1 MSKKQTGNALNY
13 VLTLGFTFV
22 QILALTSLGN
32 IGAFAAENTANLII
46 GRKDLGNT
54 VELSTCVQSTGTN
67 VIKLADVSTWFDLTN
82 FTTTPT
88 ITEEG
93 KFTAAS
99 GFYEPVFQ
107 EVSAAIGTEPAIWS
121 QRLTYTGNNTTG
133 GLEIST
139 TPELFM
145 KNTLTKSGANPTV
158 ALHVDPG
165 AEWFTVVG
173 GLPITFTTTYV
184 NTDCRVSAVIAP
196 NLGTNPTGMLTGTV
210 GQQTAGTI
218 TTTGGT
224 YTGPANYVNGEC
236 VISGNIANSIF
247 TPTTGQLI
255 LASCPTGLLNSGTL
269 IAGTR
274 DNFSTI
280 TGVASN
286 FTAAVVA
293 SKTLGTNP
301 IGVLTGTIGQP
312 VTGTITTT
320 GGTYFGSAQY
330 VNGACIINGAIGMG
344 GIFTPTLGQV
354 IPANCPTGAL
364 TSGTLNATGITTL
377 PGVATNFV
385 AAIVIKTPLTL
396 DDLKTTDLKC
406 NDGKN
411 VIKNS
416 TTTCTFLLPANK
428 TLPTDLK
435 LAIGDAMPAGVC
447 TLNGLIVTCTNVP
460 TGSLTGKQ
468 PIISQ
473 LGTGAKADT
482 TKTTMVDNLVI
493 AIANTGASTTST
505 TSKPTTVST
514 VKTLSKTGANSIFLI
529 AGSMALTFG
538 GIAMI
543 SLRKLFRK

>member
-1 MSKKQTGNALNY
+1 MPKIKKINALNY

-32 IGAFAAENTANLII
+32 IGALAAENTANLII

-107 EVSAAIGTEPAIWS
+107 EVSPAIGTEPAIWS

-139 TPELFM
+139 TSELFM

-158 ALHVDPG
+158 ALHVNPG

-184 NTDCRVSAVIAP
+184 NTDCRVAAVVAP
-196 NLGTNPTGMLTGTV
+196 NLGTNPAGVLTGTI
-210 GQQTAGTI
+210 GQPVTGAI

-224 YTGPANYVNGEC
+224 YTGPANFVYTDVC
-236 VISGNIANSIF
+236 LISGNIANSTF
-247 TPTTGQLI
+247 TPTAGQI
-255 LASCPTGLLNSGTL
+255 IPAGCPTRPLITGTI

-286 FTAAVVA
+286 FTAAAVVL
-293 SKTLGTNP
+293 KTLGTNP
-301 IGVLTGTIGQP
+301 TGVLTGTVGQP

-320 GGTYFGSAQY
+320 GGTYFGPAQY
-330 VNGACIINGAIGMG
+330 INGLCVINGAIGMG
-344 GIFTPTLGQV
+344 GIFTPTPGQV

-364 TSGTLNATGITTL
+364 TSGTLTASGITTL

-385 AAIVIKTPLTL
+385 TAAVVKTPLAL

-411 VIKNS
+411 VIKSS
-416 TTTCTFLLPANK
+416 TTTCTFTLPVNK

-435 LAIGDAMPAGVC
+435 LAIGDAAPAGTC

-468 PIISQ
+468 SIISQ
-473 LGTGAKADT
+473 LGTGAKVDT
-482 TKTTMVDNLVI
+482 TKTVMVDNLVI
-493 AIANTGASTTST
+493 AVANTGASS
-505 TSKPTTVST
+505 TSKPTAVAT

-529 AGSMALTFG
+529 VGSIALTFG
-538 GIAMI
+538 GVAMI
-543 SLRKLFRK
+543 SLRKLFKK